1 MPCEGK
7 RWWCGVRRG
16 AEEESNRKCLIA
28 CGANGRG
35 SEVVCIACVVYWKA
49 CRPAPCI
56 VRAPA
61 WRRWRAVWACFVP
74 YRRRRGRKLG
84 HSVLDCTWKGG
95 DAGAWDGSGGRGGGI
110 IDTGGAVKLR
120 VRRKRGGEAR
130 RRI

>member
-56 VRAPA
+56 VRAPVA
-61 WRRWRAVWACFVP
+61 QVARGVGLFCALSEAPRPKTWTQCVGLHVEGG
-74 YRRRRGRKLG
+74 RRGG
-84 HSVLDCTWKGG
+84 VGWVGG
-95 DAGAWDGSGGRGGGI
+95 EGGGI